1 MILVTGASGLLGQHL
16 VETLT
21 RQVHSIRV
29 LVRKSSH
36 VSFPSGVEI
45 HEGDVLDIHSLGES
59 LQGAETVI
67 HAAGLVSFNPR
78 RRDEIYAVNVE
89 GTRNVVN
96 ACLQRGV
103 KTVVHIS
110 SVAALGRKE
119 GSPISETDPWT
130 GIYANDYAQSKYL
143 AELEMFRGGEEGL
156 TVSLVNPAV
165 ILSGQPLHRSSGSLM
180 DYAWKER
187 RFYTLGRLNYVDIRD
202 VAEAVLRLLEKP
214 QPGERFTLCGGN
226 ISYLE
231 FFNAVAQ
238 RWNKRAPSV
247 RIPDAVVKL
256 FGIAEELRGLV
267 TGREPLVTRHSAAM
281 TTRQFKYDT
290 SKATSG
296 LGLHFRSLDET
307 LDWCCTR
314 YAQDV
319 SGNK

>member
-21 RQVHSIRV
+21 RQGHVVRV
-29 LVRKSSH
+29 LVRSSSS
-36 VSFPSGVEI
+36 VSFPSGVKVYG
-45 HEGDVLDIHSLGES
+45 GDVLDIHSISEA
-59 LQGAETVI
+59 LQDADAVI
-67 HAAGLVSFNPR
+67 HAAGLVSFNPL
-78 RRDEIYAVNVE
+78 RRDEIYAVNVD

-103 KTVVHIS
+103 KKVVHIS

-119 GSPISETDPWT
+119 GSPISESDPWT
-130 GIYANDYAQSKYL
+130 GMYANDYAQSKYL

-187 RFYTLGRLNYVDIRD
+187 RFYTTGRLNYVDIRD
-202 VAEAVLRLLEKP
+202 VSEAVVRLIDNP
-214 QPGERFTLCGGN
+214 QPGERFTLCSGN

-231 FFNAVAQ
+231 FFKAVAQ
-238 RWNKRAPSV
+238 RWNKRAPAV
-247 RIPDAVVKL
+247 RIPDSVVKV
-256 FGIAEELRGLV
+256 FGIAEELRGLL

-281 TTRQFKYDT
+281 TTRHFRYDT
-290 SKATSG
+290 TKAVTR
-296 LGLHFRSLDET
+296 LGLHFRTLDET
-307 LDWCCTR
+307 LDWCCAR

>member
-45 HEGDVLDIHSLGES
+45 HEGDVLDIHSLGEA

-247 RIPDAVVKL
+247 YIPDAVVKL
-256 FGIAEELRGLV
+256 FGIAEGLRGLV

-307 LDWCCTR
+307 LDWCCAR